1 MTTKTIAPRIWESWK
16 IVSQPTTTTGQIRQ
30 DKAGRLWE
38 GKGLIQDIWP
48 KRGKPLVE
56 VQELISAQEAP

>member
-1 MTTKTIAPRIWESWK
+1 MTTKTITPRIWESWK

-30 DKAGRLWE
+30 DETGRLWE
-38 GKGLIQDIWP
+38 GRGIIQDIWP

-56 VQELISAQEAP
+56 VREIIGVQEEL